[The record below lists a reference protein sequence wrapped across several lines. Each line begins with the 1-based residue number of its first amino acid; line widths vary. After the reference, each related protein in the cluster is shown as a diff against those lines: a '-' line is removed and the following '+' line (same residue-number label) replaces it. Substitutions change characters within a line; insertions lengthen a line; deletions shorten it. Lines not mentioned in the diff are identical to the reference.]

1 MAPRKTKRSI
11 QINEDETESQSSLY
25 TKVLTNM
32 GLLEDIADTW
42 VKHYEMSHESA
53 LLEFL
58 QFMNDASGG
67 KTDMMPEMLT
77 MGIKHLIKKMEGD
90 FDPNSKGYP
99 LISSGKIYKKFKENL
114 SKFSQE
120 LIAQCEYSIIC
131 DDYLMENLICVLIE
145 MSDSPV
151 RAFRHT
157 ATLVAMNIMTALAD
171 MALTVSDKIYE
182 IEDRKKIGWNDSVD
196 DKLKGLIENLKLIQD
211 MLLFMFKKIFILRFR
226 DISPAIRILCIGEIG
241 IWMEKIPEQFLKDEY
256 LKYIGWT
263 LYDSNPEVR
272 LKCLRTL
279 QILYASEEF
288 KNSLDNFTGIFKDRL
303 VAMCLDID
311 IEVAIQAIKLMS
323 VMYNSTDLHII
334 SAIDCEQIYSSIF
347 SPHRGIAQA
356 AAGFMAKHIFNSE
369 ENFQE
374 ITKSGKECSP
384 NTPYL
389 RELIDFLIESEV
401 PENVDYLVD
410 SLIDIHPMLEDWEAM
425 TDLLLEEPVEDEKLL
440 SSLQKT
446 SLIAI
451 MLSSIKQLSTGQIP
465 IARKQGKQKF
475 STKET
480 KRLQNNKLNIARHF
494 VQILPGLLERFN
506 SDTTNLEKL
515 LNIPQYFELEVY
527 VDSTQ
532 EQNLKDL
539 LRFIH
544 EIVDRYHNP
553 NILYAAAKTLDH
565 LCDTDLEE
573 LQCCKQVL
581 DVVLKFIMDSYK
593 NTTTDFQKIV
603 NSGSPP
609 SEDDIFNICKS
620 LSKVAVFSSYYDMNE
635 FDIWDTCFESISDSD
650 HQLPIAAIV
659 SCFEAC
665 YFSLIWLLNYLT
677 ENADFDNQSKDKC
690 QLLKERLRNFILCMM
705 YYLDNK
711 EGEIPMIMRETAYCM
726 ICDLLI
732 IFDERLS
739 EEKNC
744 LIHEL
749 IYKPDKDLLNLLLQ
763 FIQDTVFYTSEE
775 SPQQTE
781 ELHKKS
787 NILAGYCKL
796 VMHKIAPIQS
806 AAYIFKNYFD
816 CNEQLGDVI
825 KKTISSARRINKTSC
840 ALAIL
845 KSLMILYRE
854 NVVENQDESSL
865 KSLKENARKFALLFG
880 PNISD
885 NSAAMLDFH
894 REGILFAVTS
904 LDEIDVYSSEVTL
917 NLPFFDILHEFVVKV
932 PKTTKKSILQF
943 LDAHLKVGKGKE
955 FKPMQR
961 YRNSLL

>member
-1 MAPRKTKRSI
+1 
-11 QINEDETESQSSLY
+11 
-25 TKVLTNM
+25 
-32 GLLEDIADTW
+32 
-42 VKHYEMSHESA
+42 
-53 LLEFL
+53 
-58 QFMNDASGG
+58 
-67 KTDMMPEMLT
+67 
-77 MGIKHLIKKMEGD
+77 MEGD

-120 LIAQCEYSIIC
+120 LIAQSEYSIIC

-182 IEDRKKIGWNDSVD
+182 IEDKKKNGWNGSVD
-196 DKLKGLIENLKLIQD
+196 DTLKGLIENLKLIQD

-263 LYDSNPEVR
+263 LYDSNSEVR
-272 LKCLRTL
+272 LKCLQTL

-311 IEVAIQAIKLMS
+311 SEVAIQAIKLMS

-334 SAIDCEQIYSSIF
+334 SAIDCEQIYTSIF

-356 AAGFMAKHIFNSE
+356 AGAFMAKHIFNSG

-389 RELIDFLIESEV
+389 RELIDFLIESEI

-440 SSLQKT
+440 TSLQKT

-451 MLSSIKQLSTGQIP
+451 MLSSIEQLSTGQIP

-475 STKET
+475 STKEM
-480 KRLQNNKLNIARHF
+480 KRLQNNKLNITRHF

-581 DVVLKFIMDSYK
+581 D
-593 NTTTDFQKIV
+593 
-603 NSGSPP
+603 
-609 SEDDIFNICKS
+609 
-620 LSKVAVFSSYYDMNE
+620 
-635 FDIWDTCFESISDSD
+635 
-650 HQLPIAAIV
+650 
-659 SCFEAC
+659 
-665 YFSLIWLLNYLT
+665 
-677 ENADFDNQSKDKC
+677 
-690 QLLKERLRNFILCMM
+690 
-705 YYLDNK
+705 
-711 EGEIPMIMRETAYCM
+711 
-726 ICDLLI
+726 
-732 IFDERLS
+732 
-739 EEKNC
+739 
-744 LIHEL
+744 
-749 IYKPDKDLLNLLLQ
+749 

-781 ELHKKS
+781 ELRKKS

-816 CNEQLGDVI
+816 FNEQFGDII

-865 KSLKENARKFALLFG
+865 KSLKEKARKFALLFG

-904 LDEIDVYSSEVTL
+904 LDEINVYSSEVTL

-955 FKPMQR
+955 FKSMQR